1 MARLDRIFQMQY
13 PPEKA
18 QELFV
23 RDVAPAF
30 AQAGAFVLYQEQPG
44 ELHFSEG
51 DVATGAA
58 QPSEPPLFGAAD
70 LETRGV
76 PLRAQEPSTGL
87 SRGFA
92 RHIKVEF
99 TPDGDG
105 TRVEIKG
112 HAEHDVRD
120 AIDRLGTPGHWPETA
135 EDPHD

>member
-1 MARLDRIFQMQY
+1 MAKLDRIFQMPY

-18 QELFV
+18 QALFV

-30 AQAGAFVLYQEQPG
+30 AQAGEFVLNKEERG

-51 DVATGAA
+51 DVVTGPA
-58 QPSEPPLFGAAD
+58 QPGEEPLFGEAE
-70 LETRGV
+70 LETPGV
-76 PLRAQEPSTGL
+76 PARAQELSTGL
-87 SRGFA
+87 GRGFA

-105 TRVEIKG
+105 TRVEIEG

-135 EDPHD
+135 ENPHS

>member
-1 MARLDRIFQMQY
+1 MAKLDRIFQMPY
-13 PPEKA
+13 PPEQA
-18 QELFV
+18 QALFV

-30 AQAGAFVLYQEQPG
+30 AQAGEFVLYEEEPG

-51 DVATGAA
+51 NVATGAA
-58 QPSEPPLFGAAD
+58 HPGEAPLFGEAQ

-76 PLRAQEPSTGL
+76 PARAQKPTSGMA
-87 SRGFA
+87 RGFA

-112 HAEHDVRD
+112 RAERDVRD

-135 EDPHD
+135 ENPHG

>member
-1 MARLDRIFQMQY
+1 MARLDRTFAMQY

-23 RDVAPAF
+23 RDVVPAF
-30 AQAGAFVLYQEQPG
+30 AEAGEFVLEREAPG

-51 DVATGAA
+51 DVATGAGE
-58 QPSEPPLFGAAD
+58 PDEPPLFSEQD
-70 LETRGV
+70 LETAGV
-76 PLRAQEPSTGL
+76 PLRAQELSTHL

-99 TPDGDG
+99 TPDGEG

-120 AIDRLGTPGHWPETA
+120 AIDRLGTPGHWPETVN
-135 EDPHD
+135 DPHD

>member
-1 MARLDRIFQMQY
+1 MAKLDRAFEMQY

-30 AQAGAFVLYQEQPG
+30 GEAGQFVLDKQEPG

-51 DVATGAA
+51 DVGAGAA
-58 QPSEPPLFGAAD
+58 SSEEPPLFGTAD

-76 PLRAQEPSTGL
+76 PARAQEFSTGL
-87 SRGFA
+87 SRAFA
-92 RHIKVEF
+92 AHIKVEF
-99 TPDGDG
+99 TPEGDR

-112 HAEHDVRD
+112 HAEHEIRD
-120 AIDRLGTPGHWPETA
+120 AIDRLGTPGHWPETVN
-135 EDPHD
+135 DPHS